1 MPPPPPSHR
10 LDPCDCPANL
20 ISIPTRGLRLG
31 CTQATGAA
39 SGGAFN
45 LRQSHHPTLQ
55 VDRAYAF
62 GLKISCRSLCFFH
75 GRCLNYVAAPL
86 PCRWPPRRRQLA
98 DPTPDGPQQK
108 SSDRADLGRRR
119 RRWSLCRPSR
129 RKVDSFVVRKREG
142 GRQAKIFRSDFGSGQ
157 WLIKQ
162 IRLFSC
168 LPPARRYFAK
178 GVKIAFPAV

>member
-1 MPPPPPSHR
+1 MSDATSPSHR
-10 LDPCDCPANL
+10 LDHSLSGTVLQILLAC
-20 ISIPTRGLRLG
+20 IPTRGLRLG
-31 CTQATGAA
+31 CTRAAEAA

-75 GRCLNYVAAPL
+75 GRCLNYVAAP
-86 PCRWPPRRRQLA
+86 PCRWPPRRRRQLA

-108 SSDRADLGRRR
+108 SSDLGRRR

-142 GRQAKIFRSDFGSGQ
+142 GKPRFSGVI
-157 WLIKQ
+157 L
-162 IRLFSC
+162 
-168 LPPARRYFAK
+168 AADN
-178 GVKIAFPAV
+178 G